1 MSRSMK
7 KAAALTLLLAQPA
20 LAQAPNQA
28 PAVAPAAAQPL
39 DLSTVVSA
47 ALDHGPKVAR
57 ADFRLAQA
65 QGRAQQAAGAFD
77 WRASARGGWAR
88 LYYPKVQTVGGARVL
103 TDDLQS
109 SWDPEITAGA
119 SKLFRNGIQIQ
130 PGITFYPGSAA
141 SSAQTIGLTRPRP
154 NLNLQIPLLHGF
166 DGTNEASAN
175 ERASLEEVDASKL
188 ERGAAQQQSTMESAE
203 TYWRCLAAGEEE
215 DDLEDNLLDEQT
227 YIDTQRKLMA
237 AGQISPLALE
247 KALAAQDAKVRRLDT
262 VRSAGAQCRA
272 TLAALLGRD
281 SNMKLPTLAAAFA
294 QMDGLSSDAA
304 ALRETSLVDTAY
316 RNRPDLHALEQYVTA
331 AGEKLAAARASQD
344 PRLNLVID
352 PNGFF
357 VTFTYS
363 LEGNAEQ
370 GATTAASAQ
379 AGEARLNLSQMKDQ
393 IRQDVSQGV
402 AALRSSLAALAD
414 RRRAEETLTKVAA
427 DAQSAVDSG
436 GMDLATLRGL
446 QDQRTDARIALIEA
460 RLECALNLA
469 ALRLVTGT
477 LVVEGGDA
485 GPRNAVLLKSLR
497 F

>member
-1 MSRSMK
+1 ML
-7 KAAALTLLLAQPA
+7 AVALLLPHSAM
-20 LAQAPNQA
+20 AQAVPPA
-28 PAVAPAAAQPL
+28 PPLELSAVVA
-39 DLSTVVSA
+39 A
-47 ALDHGPKVAR
+47 ALDHGSKVAR

-77 WRASARGGWAR
+77 WRASARGGWAH
-88 LYYPKVQTVGGARVL
+88 LYYPKVRNVNGVNVL
-103 TDDLQS
+103 TDNLQS

-154 NLNLQIPLLHGF
+154 NLNLQIPLMHGF
-166 DGTNEASAN
+166 DGTNDAAAN

-188 ERGAAQQQSTMESAE
+188 ERSAAQQQSAMESAE

-215 DDLEDNLLDEQT
+215 DVLEDNLLDEQA
-227 YIDTQRKLMA
+227 YIETRRKLMA

-247 KALAAQDAKVRRLDT
+247 QALAGQDDQMRRLDT
-262 VRSAGAQCRA
+262 VRSAAAKCRA
-272 TLAALLGRD
+272 NLAALLSRD
-281 SNMKLPTLAAAFA
+281 SNMHLPTLAAAFPE
-294 QMDGLSSDAA
+294 MDNFSSGAG
-304 ALRETSLVDTAY
+304 ALRETSLVETAY

-344 PRLNLVID
+344 PKLNLVID

-357 VTFTYS
+357 VTFSYS
-363 LEGNAEQ
+363 LEGNVEE

-402 AALRSSLAALAD
+402 AALRSSLAVLAD
-414 RRRAEETLTKVAA
+414 RRRAEGTLSRVIA
-427 DAQSAVDSG
+427 DAEKAVRTG
-436 GMDLATLRGL
+436 GMDMATLRGL
-446 QDQRTDARIALIEA
+446 QDQHTEARVALVEA
-460 RLECALNLA
+460 RLDCALNLA

-485 GPRNAVLLKSLR
+485 APRDAVLLKSLS